1 MAPKGEKIKM
11 GTEPHPFL
19 LSVEEV
25 VQQMGTNL
33 ESGLSSTQVKELQ
46 SKYPLNELEGQGGVE
61 WYRILIKQLL
71 NAMILVSHFKM
82 RTTSDQAKLTMRI
95 GPCLCHGSQFRCA
108 RLHRRSSFGC
118 SYCLERHYWICPRI
132 QGREEDGLFESP
144 FFSQCCCI
152 ERWKG
157 RRYFKVSFQVLLS
170 DM

>member
-1 MAPKGEKIKM
+1 M

-82 RTTSDQAKLTMRI
+82 RTTSDQA
-95 GPCLCHGSQFRCA
+95 
-108 RLHRRSSFGC
+108 
-118 SYCLERHYWICPRI
+118 
-132 QGREEDGLFESP
+132 
-144 FFSQCCCI
+144 
-152 ERWKG
+152 
-157 RRYFKVSFQVLLS
+157 
-170 DM
+170 

>member
-71 NAMILVSHFKM
+71 NAMILVSHFKI
-82 RTTSDQAKLTMRI
+82 RTTSDQ
-95 GPCLCHGSQFRCA
+95 
-108 RLHRRSSFGC
+108 
-118 SYCLERHYWICPRI
+118 
-132 QGREEDGLFESP
+132 
-144 FFSQCCCI
+144 
-152 ERWKG
+152 
-157 RRYFKVSFQVLLS
+157 V
-170 DM
+170 